1 MIVCGL
7 FKSPFFFTI
16 LKKLCEENIKNLIVS
31 IRFILYNKER
41 NHYDQLR
48 SLLNMINLKNFNVK
62 KMTIGEMAKIN
73 HITEQT
79 LRLYDREELFSP
91 VYRDENTGYRY
102 YDIRQ
107 SAQLDMI
114 RYMKALGMPL
124 KEIRIHMKKWD
135 MGRVKQ
141 LLRDNRDA
149 IDQKIME
156 LNLQKRAIERT
167 LDSYDRYEAA
177 PPDGAIVMEYIPKRR
192 MYVKETKTNFYDY
205 EIDEYERLLRSLKED
220 MGARKISPF
229 YFANAGTILKRENF
243 MKRSLYSTQMFVF
256 VDQEYVEEE
265 LITVIPANSYLCIY
279 CDRFAKE
286 KEYIDRLLA
295 TIEENHYTVIGDYI
309 CEVIV
314 EMPLDYKERGMFLRL
329 QVPVRMS

>member
-1 MIVCGL
+1 MYAGFLKARC
-7 FKSPFFFTI
+7 FFI
-16 LKKLCEENIKNLIVS
+16 KLCEENIKNIIVS

-48 SLLNMINLKNFNVK
+48 RLLNMINLKNFNVK

-141 LLRDNRDA
+141 LLRENRDA
-149 IDQKIME
+149 IDQKIVE

-243 MKRSLYSTQMFVF
+243 MKRNLYSTQVFVF

-279 CDRFAKE
+279 CDRFSKE

>member
-1 MIVCGL
+1 
-7 FKSPFFFTI
+7 
-16 LKKLCEENIKNLIVS
+16 
-31 IRFILYNKER
+31 
-41 NHYDQLR
+41 
-48 SLLNMINLKNFNVK
+48 
-62 KMTIGEMAKIN
+62 
-73 HITEQT
+73 
-79 LRLYDREELFSP
+79 
-91 VYRDENTGYRY
+91 
-102 YDIRQ
+102 
-107 SAQLDMI
+107 MI

-124 KEIRIHMKKWD
+124 KEIRVHMKKWD

-141 LLRDNRDA
+141 LLKENRDA
-149 IDQKIME
+149 IDQKIVE

-220 MGARKISPF
+220 MGDRKISPF
-229 YFANAGTILKRENF
+229 YFANAGTILTRENF
-243 MKRSLYSTQMFVF
+243 MKRSLYSTQVFVF
-256 VDQEYVEEE
+256 VDQGYVEEE
-265 LITVIPANSYLCIY
+265 LITIVPANSYLCIY
-279 CDRFAKE
+279 CDRFSKE

>member
-16 LKKLCEENIKNLIVS
+16 FKKLCEENIKNLIVS

-48 SLLNMINLKNFNVK
+48 RLLNMINLKNFNVK

>member
-1 MIVCGL
+1 MYAGFL
-7 FKSPFFFTI
+7 KARFFFTI
-16 LKKLCEENIKNLIVS
+16 FKKLCEENIKNLIVS

-41 NHYDQLR
+41 NHYDQPR
-48 SLLNMINLKNFNVK
+48 RLLNMINLKNFNVK

>member
-7 FKSPFFFTI
+7 FKSPLFFI
-16 LKKLCEENIKNLIVS
+16 KLCEENIKNIIVS
-31 IRFILYNKER
+31 IRFILYNKDR

-48 SLLNMINLKNFNVK
+48 RLLNMINLKKFNVK

-141 LLRDNRDA
+141 LLRENRDA
-149 IDQKIME
+149 IDQKIVE

-243 MKRSLYSTQMFVF
+243 MKRNLYSTQVFVF

-279 CDRFAKE
+279 CDRFSKE

>member
-1 MIVCGL
+1 MYAGFLKARFFSL
-7 FKSPFFFTI
+7 F
-16 LKKLCEENIKNLIVS
+16 LKRLCEENIKNLIVS

-48 SLLNMINLKNFNVK
+48 RLLNMINLKNFNVK

-141 LLRDNRDA
+141 LLRENRDA
-149 IDQKIME
+149 IDQKIVE

-279 CDRFAKE
+279 CDRFSKE

>member
-7 FKSPFFFTI
+7 FKSPLFFI
-16 LKKLCEENIKNLIVS
+16 KLCEENIKNIIVS

-48 SLLNMINLKNFNVK
+48 RLLNMINLKNFNVK

-141 LLRDNRDA
+141 LLRENRDA
-149 IDQKIME
+149 IDQKIVE

-243 MKRSLYSTQMFVF
+243 MKRNLYSTQVFVF

-265 LITVIPANSYLCIY
+265 LITVVPANSYLCIY
-279 CDRFAKE
+279 CDRFSKE

>member
-1 MIVCGL
+1 MIACGL
-7 FKSPFFFTI
+7 FKPAF
-16 LKKLCEENIKNLIVS
+16 LLKLCEENIKNIIVS
-31 IRFILYNKER
+31 IKFVLYNKER
-41 NHYDQLR
+41 NYYDQLR
-48 SLLNMINLKNFNVK
+48 RLINMINLKNFNVK

-124 KEIRIHMKKWD
+124 KEIRVHMKKWD

-141 LLRDNRDA
+141 LLRENRDA
-149 IDQKIME
+149 IDQKIVE

-192 MYVKETKTNFYDY
+192 MYVKETRTNFYDY

-243 MKRSLYSTQMFVF
+243 MKRNLYSTQVFVF

-279 CDRFAKE
+279 CDRFSKE
-286 KEYIDRLLA
+286 KEYIDRLLVS
-295 TIEENHYTVIGDYI
+295 IEENHYTVIGDYI

>member
-7 FKSPFFFTI
+7 FKSPLFFI
-16 LKKLCEENIKNLIVS
+16 KLCEENIKNIIVS

-48 SLLNMINLKNFNVK
+48 RLLNMINLKNFNVK

-141 LLRDNRDA
+141 LLRENRDA
-149 IDQKIME
+149 IDQEIVE

-243 MKRSLYSTQMFVF
+243 MKRNLYSTQVFVF

-279 CDRFAKE
+279 CDRFSKE

>member
-1 MIVCGL
+1 MI
-7 FKSPFFFTI
+7 
-16 LKKLCEENIKNLIVS
+16 KLT
-31 IRFILYNKER
+31 
-41 NHYDQLR
+41 
-48 SLLNMINLKNFNVK
+48 NFDVK

-73 HITEQT
+73 HISEQT
-79 LRLYDREELFSP
+79 LRLYDREGLFSP
-91 VYRDENTGYRY
+91 VDRDENTGYRY

-141 LLRDNRDA
+141 LLRENRDA
-149 IDQKIME
+149 IDQKIVE

-177 PPDGAIVMEYIPKRR
+177 PPDGAIVMEYIQKRR

-205 EIDEYERLLRSLKED
+205 EIAEYERLLRSLKED

-243 MKRSLYSTQMFVF
+243 MKRNLYSTQVFVF

-265 LITVIPANSYLCIY
+265 LITVIPANSY
-279 CDRFAKE
+279 
-286 KEYIDRLLA
+286 
-295 TIEENHYTVIGDYI
+295 TVTD
-309 CEVIV
+309 
-314 EMPLDYKERGMFLRL
+314 FLKKKNILTVCWR
-329 QVPVRMS
+329 P